1 MVPQPVLLPGFNAR
15 VLAAEE
21 FLQPAP
27 RPPGVPRMTTNL
39 VMPPTADLLDSLTAR
54 LARPG
59 PRRSAHAL
67 WEEAQ
72 RTRHRSLP
80 APAPVPSLWR
90 EALRTART
98 PFTERV
104 AVAALALLAAGG
116 VAWLALEAA
125 AFAARFEAFAA
136 LTRSV
141 LQ

>member
-1 MVPQPVLLPGFNAR
+1 
-15 VLAAEE
+15 
-21 FLQPAP
+21 
-27 RPPGVPRMTTNL
+27 MTTNL

-67 WEEAQ
+67 WEEA
-72 RTRHRSLP
+72 RRAPRRDVP
-80 APAPVPSLWR
+80 APGPSLWR

-104 AVAALALLAAGG
+104 AKAALALVALGG
-116 VAWLALEAA
+116 VAWLAVEAA

-141 LQ
+141 LR